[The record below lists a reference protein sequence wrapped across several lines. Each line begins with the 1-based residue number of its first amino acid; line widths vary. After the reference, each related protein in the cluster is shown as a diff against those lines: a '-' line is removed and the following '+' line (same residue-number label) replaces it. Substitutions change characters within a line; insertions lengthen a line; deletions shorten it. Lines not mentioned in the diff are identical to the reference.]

1 MGRAFHLARLELK
14 RYFADR
20 ADLAFGIALPI
31 VLFAVMTGAL
41 GENAGFRA
49 TMHVA
54 DLDGGPLAHRI
65 LGQVNDSESISVRR
79 YTRDELADALR
90 RTAILT
96 GFVIPPGF
104 SASIESGIPASIV
117 VEQRGSGGDEG
128 QIVVGVVR
136 EAARKAVSAIELR
149 RAIGVLAGDS
159 AGDERVDEVVQQ
171 LLTEAHHH
179 PSVEVVTD
187 PMHVPEASELDRL
200 LAGIVVM
207 FLLFSATLSARAL
220 IAERRSGTLERL
232 VTTQLSPGE
241 LFIGKFLGG
250 VGRAMVQ
257 SFLLLGLAFAVLGVA
272 GPLAFAQCLILALV
286 VAATVT
292 SVGLVVAALARTDE
306 QAAFS
311 AVLVTMIMS
320 VFGGTFFPTAGA
332 GWLEV
337 LSRFSLNTYAVDAF
351 MGLFSGTGRLA
362 DQELELAVLGGVAIT
377 GLVIARTMFRVSSSP
392 LQS

>member
-1 MGRAFHLARLELK
+1 MGRAFHLAHFELK

-31 VLFAVMTGAL
+31 VLFAVMAGAL
-41 GENAGFRA
+41 GEDAGFRA

-54 DLDGGPLAHRI
+54 DRDGGTLAHRI
-65 LGQVNDSESISVRR
+65 LERVEASEGIAVRR
-79 YTRDELADALR
+79 YTRDELADALG

-104 SASIESGIPASIV
+104 SASIESGIPASIL
-117 VEQRGSGGDEG
+117 VEQRGSGGREG
-128 QIVVGVVR
+128 QIAAGVVR
-136 EAARKAVSAIELR
+136 EASHEAVSAIELR

-159 AGDERVDEVVQQ
+159 ADDEQLDETVQQ
-171 LLTEAHHH
+171 LLAEVHVH
-179 PSVEVVTD
+179 PLVEVVTE
-187 PMHVPEASELDRL
+187 PMHAPEASELDRL

-241 LFIGKFLGG
+241 LFIGKFLAG
-250 VGRAMVQ
+250 VVRAMVQ

-272 GPLAFAQCLILALV
+272 GPLAFVQCLILALV

-292 SVGLVVAALARTDE
+292 SVGLVLAVLARTDE
-306 QAAFS
+306 QAAIS
-311 AVLVTMIMS
+311 AVLVTMFMS
-320 VFGGTFFPTAGA
+320 VFGGTFFPTTGA

-351 MGLFSGTGRLA
+351 MGLFSGTGHLPA
-362 DQELELAVLGGVAIT
+362 QGPELAVLGGVAVA
-377 GLVIARTMFRVSSSP
+377 GLAIARTMFRVSSSP
-392 LQS
+392 LQP

>member
-54 DLDGGPLAHRI
+54 DLDGGPIAHRI
-65 LGQVNDSESISVRR
+65 LKQVNDSESISVRR
-79 YTRDELADALR
+79 YTRDELADALG

-104 SASIESGIPASIV
+104 SASIESGILASII

-128 QIVVGVVR
+128 QIVAGVVR
-136 EAARKAVSAIELR
+136 EAAREAVSAIALR
-149 RAIGVLAGDS
+149 RAIGVLVGDS

-179 PSVEVVTD
+179 PPVEVVTD
-187 PMHVPEASELDRL
+187 PMHVPEASELDRF

-232 VTTQLSPGE
+232 VTTQLSPSE
-241 LFIGKFLGG
+241 LFIGKFLSG

-292 SVGLVVAALARTDE
+292 SVGLVVAALARTDD

-377 GLVIARTMFRVSSSP
+377 GLVIARTMFRISSSP